1 MSVPRSS
8 SPTSW
13 ARSSSEPGIHE
24 CLADNSLSGKP
35 NWVPNVMAGLAK
47 RDAAVAALQAM
58 RQTAA
63 LGGFATEQLN
73 ILGRMQGSEQEW
85 L

>member
-1 MSVPRSS
+1 
-8 SPTSW
+8 
-13 ARSSSEPGIHE
+13 
-24 CLADNSLSGKP
+24 
-35 NWVPNVMAGLAK
+35 MAGLAK
-47 RDAAVAALQAM
+47 RDAAVTALQAM

-73 ILGRMQGSEQEW
+73 ILRRMQGSEQEW